1 MINLKILNEVSN
13 EVERYNKHISRNRDD
28 GSYDVPVGDFL
39 EGLLYTRNIFS
50 GSGSLDEW
58 GEEKGQLNTRI
69 GFTNPRI
76 NKKAYSVYF
85 DVMDRINYTD
95 FMMNVYAK
103 IYDTII
109 KDELNFIHI
118 DYNNYRENKDYISKL
133 VFLIDKEVRREAL
146 EESGLVYNR
155 HWVKEG
161 SSMYFNPM
169 GIEIRLDELHMNGD
183 DECLS
188 IEEIIST
195 DDLLISEK
203 TEEEKDIEDQK
214 LNDLLDNVGLTKRQR
229 EYIDAFMLNN
239 YSQAETAKYLD
250 ITPVASRKMIGRIR
264 DVFANHYKINNV
276 DQKLT
281 KPHTTLENF
290 DNMLDTPNLNDA
302 DIINFIKDNIDKD
315 VNFEEMIYTTE
326 EEIQK
331 KILLKNVTESTIDL
345 IDSEDV
351 YVFLILFLKNYYD
364 NYKIHIHTVPY
375 ISRR

>member
-1 MINLKILNEVSN
+1 MINLKILNEVSD

-155 HWVKEG
+155 YWVKEG

-188 IEEIIST
+188 VEEIIST

-239 YSQAETAKYLD
+239 YNQTQTAKYLD
-250 ITPVASRKMIGRIR
+250 IHQVNSNQMIQRIR
-264 DVFANHYKINNV
+264 ERFQDYFNIR
-276 DQKLT
+276 QET
-281 KPHTTLENF
+281 
-290 DNMLDTPNLNDA
+290 DNSVWYDFEVLLDSA
-302 DIINFIKDNIDKD
+302 DFNGQRLADFIKSNIDYD
-315 VNFEEMIYTTE
+315 IDF
-326 EEIQK
+326 Q
-331 KILLKNVTESTIDL
+331 DL
-345 IDSEDV
+345 IYNASIHSERKYIMQYIQNV
-351 YVFLILFLKNYYD
+351 NISLKDLNKYLCDLLYYH
-364 NYKIHIHTVPY
+364 YRHAPI
-375 ISRR
+375 

>member
-183 DECLS
+183 DEYLS

-239 YSQAETAKYLD
+239 YSQAETARHLNISTRSSK
-250 ITPVASRKMIGRIR
+250 KMMERIR
-264 DVFANHYKINNV
+264 IIFADYFNINTLHDVKVEPISYIDKLDNILASSDLDEQILANFLMQH
-276 DQKLT
+276 
-281 KPHTTLENF
+281 
-290 DNMLDTPNLNDA
+290 
-302 DIINFIKDNIDKD
+302 IDKD
-315 VNFEEMIYTTE
+315 KNIEDIIYSIDDTN
-326 EEIQK
+326 Q
-331 KILLKNVTESTIDL
+331 LKPLFRALGSDNIEYQNL
-345 IDSEDV
+345 
-351 YVFLILFLKNYYD
+351 YRFLILFLKKYYETY
-364 NYKIHIHTVPY
+364 NICSPTVSY
-375 ISRR
+375 INRR